1 MGCSPSKL
9 DGLPAVALCRDRCN
23 SLEETLRRSY
33 ALADAHSA
41 YLLSLNT
48 VGPALHRFFD
58 QAVES
63 PPEADSEANESR
75 DTSSPESSSPTHS
88 VVSTSS
94 DSDLPPKFDSDCEE
108 DGNKGTDCHL
118 FRCHTNHEPFHSR
131 NYESGINTPPPPP
144 PSTNAW
150 DFINFFE
157 SYEFPYNTNLK
168 ELKDKETTR
177 CNDEDKPKKKN
188 APIRKNDDKI
198 RREEEKCVLKILE
211 KKKKLKPEKTREPKD
226 QKVSSDFS
234 EVTKQWQEMFKKA
247 SEAGSEVSKMLDTS
261 RFRYYQKTSVY
272 QASSNVLYAKKM
284 APVEDFVSSFSNLS
298 STLTKL
304 FMWEKKLYQEVKAEE
319 KLRTSHIKR
328 CKKLRRLEGKSTDPS
343 KIEAIRS
350 SIQCLS
356 TRITVSIQM
365 IDNICLMINKLRDE
379 ELWSQIK
386 ELIRRLSE
394 MWSSMLECHSRQSRV
409 IAEAKKFDKMTFK
422 GNLDISQLELA
433 MELKLEL
440 RNWKQSLSNW
450 IDAQDQYVKALNSWL
465 MRCLKQEPQEPTPDL
480 SEEPPLFGAVNSWS
494 QSLGRSDG
502 EKEFTEAVYALL
514 MQISRLVEKRRMEL
528 EEQRKVNGGDKD
540 VERKLVTLEKEEQT
554 MQRKMKTVPSVE
566 LMGSLNPKANME
578 EIFKCMEKLSTN
590 LKQSYEEVN
599 LTTPETIFSRFVG
612 VHRETKMANV
622 ERRSLVDSR
631 SGFCRSNSTFYSKR
645 NPISLPASPSLDVT
659 TFISCQTHRG
669 TTAFID
675 AATGQR
681 LSFPELWRAVD
692 RVAEC
697 LHREVGLR
705 RGDVIL
711 ILSPN
716 SFYIPIVCLAVMSLG
731 AVVTTANTLSTAGEI
746 SKQIADSKPTLAFT
760 TAQLAHKLPAGIS
773 IVLTEEEHVEPTGGV
788 RVVGVLSEMMKKEP
802 SGQRV
807 RDRVNQEDTAVMLYS
822 SGTTGASKGVI
833 SSHRN
838 LTSYVAKMVAKE
850 SLEDKILICT
860 VPMFHTFGLLKFAM
874 ATVAIGSTVVILR
887 RFELNDMLAAVE
899 KYRATA
905 LILAPPVIVVM
916 TNEADII
923 KEKCDLSSLKN
934 VTCGGAPLSKEVTEG
949 FLKKY
954 PTVHVL
960 QAYALTESNGGGA
973 YMDMVGSRRY
983 GTVGTLTPD
992 VEARIVDPNTGRL
1005 LGTNQTGELWLKG
1018 PSISKGY
1025 FKNQE
1030 ATSET
1035 FNLEGWLK
1043 TGDLCKIDDD
1053 GFLYVVDR
1061 LKELIKYKGYQVA
1074 PAELEALLI
1083 THPDILDAAVIPFPD
1098 KEAGQYPMAY
1108 VTRKLG
1114 SNISEKQVIDFIS
1127 KQVAP
1132 YKKIRKVAF
1141 INSIPKTA
1149 SGKILRKDLIM
1160 LPSSKL

>member
-63 PPEADSEANESR
+63 PPDVDSDANESP

-88 VVSTSS
+88 VSTSS
-94 DSDLPPKFDSDCEE
+94 DSDLPPKFDSDNEE
-108 DGNKGTDCHL
+108 DGNKGKYCHL
-118 FRCHTNHEPFHSR
+118 FRNHEPFHSR
-131 NYESGINTPPPPP
+131 NYESGINTPPPPPPP

-188 APIRKNDDKI
+188 APIRKNDEKI
-198 RREEEKCVLKILE
+198 RREEDKCVLKILE

-234 EVTKQWQEMFKKA
+234 EVTKQWQEMFKEA

-284 APVEDFVSSFSNLS
+284 TPVEDFGSSFSNLS
-298 STLTKL
+298 STLKKL

-319 KLRTSHIKR
+319 KLRTSHMKR
-328 CKKLRRLEGKSTDPS
+328 CKELRRLEGKSTTDVNKLES
-343 KIEAIRS
+343 IRS

-386 ELIRRLSE
+386 KLIHRLSE

-409 IAEAKKFDKMTFK
+409 IAEAKKLDKMTFK

-440 RNWKQSLSNW
+440 RNWSQSLSNW

-494 QSLGRSDG
+494 LSLGRSDG

-514 MQISRLVEKRRMEL
+514 MQISRQVEKRRMEL
-528 EEQRKVNGGDKD
+528 EEQRTVNGGDKD
-540 VERKLVTLEKEEQT
+540 AERKLVMLEKEEQK

-566 LMGSLNPKANME
+566 LMGSLNLKANMV
-578 EIFKCMEKLSTN
+578 EIFKCVEKLSTN
-590 LKQSYEEVN
+590 LKQSYEEVD

-622 ERRSLVDSR
+622 ERSSLVDSR
-631 SGFCRSNSTFYSKR
+631 SGFCKENSTFYSKR
-645 NPISLPASPSLDVT
+645 NPISLPASPSLHVT
-659 TFISCQTHRG
+659 TFISCQTHSG

-681 LSFPELWRAVD
+681 LSFSDLWRAVD

-697 LHREVGLR
+697 LHRDVGLR

-731 AVVTTANTLSTAGEI
+731 AVVTTANTLSTVGEI
-746 SKQIADSKPTLAFT
+746 SKQIADSNPTLAFT
-760 TAQLAHKLPAGIS
+760 TVQLAHKLPAGIS
-773 IVLTEEEHVEPTGGV
+773 IVLTEEEHVEPSRVV
-788 RVVGVLSEMMKKEP
+788 RVVGGFSGMMKKEP

-860 VPMFHTFGLLKFAM
+860 VPMFHTFGLLMFAM
-874 ATVAIGSTVVILR
+874 ATVALGSTVVILR
-887 RFELNDMLAAVE
+887 RFELSDMLAAVE

-905 LILAPPVIVVM
+905 LILAPPVLVVM
-916 TNEADII
+916 TNEGDII
-923 KEKCDLSSLKN
+923 KAKYDLSSLKK
-934 VTCGGAPLSKEVTEG
+934 VTCGGAPLSKE
-949 FLKKY
+949 
-954 PTVHVL
+954 
-960 QAYALTESNGGGA
+960 AYALTESNGGGA
-973 YMDMVGSRRY
+973 YMDMVDSRRY

-992 VEARIVDPNTGRL
+992 VEARIVDPNTGRFM
-1005 LGTNQTGELWLKG
+1005 GTNQTGELWLKG

-1043 TGDLCKIDDD
+1043 TGDLCYIDDD

-1108 VTRKLG
+1108 VTRTLG
-1114 SNISEKQVIDFIS
+1114 SNLSEKQVIDFIS

-1149 SGKILRKDLIM
+1149 SGKILRKDLIK

>member
-108 DGNKGTDCHL
+108 DGNKGMDCHL

-622 ERRSLVDSR
+622 ERPSLVDSR

-681 LSFPELWRAVD
+681 LSFPDLWRAVD

-746 SKQIADSKPTLAFT
+746 SKQIADSKPTLVFT
-760 TAQLAHKLPAGIS
+760 TAQLAHKLPAGIF

-788 RVVGVLSEMMKKEP
+788 RVVGVLFEMMKKEP

-838 LTSYVAKMVAKE
+838 LTSYVAKIVAKE

-860 VPMFHTFGLLKFAM
+860 VPMFHTFGLLMFAM
-874 ATVAIGSTVVILR
+874 ATVAIGSTVVILQ

-905 LILAPPVIVVM
+905 LILAPPVLVVM

-923 KEKCDLSSLKN
+923 KEKCDLSSLKK

-954 PTVHVL
+954 PTVRVL

-973 YMDMVGSRRY
+973 YMDMVDSRRY

-1114 SNISEKQVIDFIS
+1114 SNLSEKQVIDFIS